1 MRRYCKTIGGII
13 ACAGVLVVL
22 SLVLPTSFWWFV
34 MGVFLICLG
43 LSIRKRC

>member
-1 MRRYCKTIGGII
+1 MKRHGRLIGGII
-13 ACAGVLVVL
+13 ACAGVMIVL

-43 LSIRKRC
+43 LTIRKRC